1 MTKLTKTE
9 TWLLDR
15 EILMH
20 EVTLDRAIF
29 YKLLSRI
36 VTHWRCEELYENDAY
51 EQYLESLINDNL
63 YL

>member
-36 VTHWRCEELYENDAY
+36 VAHWRAEELHDNDAY
-51 EQYLESLINDNL
+51 EDYIENLVDNNKA
-63 YL
+63 

>member
-20 EVTLDRAIF
+20 EVTLDRAMF
-29 YKLLSRI
+29 YKLLTQI
-36 VTHWRCEELYENDAY
+36 VTHWRAEELHDNDAY
-51 EQYLESLINDNL
+51 EQYLDTLINDNL

>member
-1 MTKLTKTE
+1 MTTLTKTE

-29 YKLLSRI
+29 YNLLSRI
-36 VTHWRCEELYENDAY
+36 VTHWRCEELYDNDAY
-51 EQYLESLINDNL
+51 GDYIENLVDNNKA
-63 YL
+63 